1 MLIVHIY
8 ISNMY
13 YTITY
18 DVIKLTG
25 PLFDEQIHILFNR
38 ILQEKMWPRGFQ
50 ISLLKSLF
58 KKGRRDLMVNYRGIT
73 LSSTLGKWF
82 SKTLYSG
89 MIALAQE
96 KNWMGSFQS
105 GFTPGCQT
113 SDKVMIVRTLLH
125 KAK

>member
-1 MLIVHIY
+1 MTARIKAAFSMKSIKKCKTGLKSGSAPGID
-8 ISNMY
+8 N
-13 YTITY
+13 ITY

-82 SKTLYSG
+82 
-89 MIALAQE
+89 A
-96 KNWMGSFQS
+96 KNFI
-105 GFTPGCQT
+105 PE
-113 SDKVMIVRTLLH
+113 
-125 KAK
+125 